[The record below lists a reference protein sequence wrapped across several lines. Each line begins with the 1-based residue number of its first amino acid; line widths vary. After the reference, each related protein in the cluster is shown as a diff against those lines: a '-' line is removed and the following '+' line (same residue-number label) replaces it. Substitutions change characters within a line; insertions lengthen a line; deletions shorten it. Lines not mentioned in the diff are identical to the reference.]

1 VHTSSEKVSSH
12 NFKKMSSSKQ
22 VAIGIDVGSWNARLA
37 TYDEALQHPIM
48 ISNHDGHRTTRVVT
62 NTRSNDSSAVAPPV
76 TVKTLKRFVQEKLLQ
91 LAVDSAHTKNLSV
104 IFSIPSDQD
113 ETKLQE
119 EGWVPILQKYGGII
133 TEAAAVCLAYE
144 ENLEKKDGQKVLV
157 LDGGARGIKATL
169 LEFLG
174 SASGSEKKELPVL
187 SCFAPSQRLADVNGT
202 ALIDALAQ
210 SVAQQ
215 FEQRNRFPRG
225 EVWQSKKAKA
235 KLRGA
240 CESGLK
246 TLVINN
252 TVTIH
257 VDGLYEGVDCQ
268 VSISKPKWDHLSSKL
283 ATQAKKFLKE
293 LPEVNA
299 VLLSGNM
306 HAWLKPHAKSIFQNK
321 LVTSASFDPSEAV
334 ALGCAKQAF
343 LNMSKVEAK
352 ACTMRVSLSPVSI
365 GVKTVAKKSG
375 ATNEEERKSED
386 KELIMIGKG
395 TLLPALVT
403 HNFTGTETIDLWQL
417 YPQEKQL
424 ATLAELEELTTLKLH
439 LSEKGKMKIWV
450 NNQTLTIG

>member
-1 VHTSSEKVSSH
+1 
-12 NFKKMSSSKQ
+12 MSSSNQAASSPK
-22 VAIGIDVGSWNARLA
+22 VVIGIDVGSWNARLA
-37 TYDEALQHPIM
+37 SYDEALQHPVM
-48 ISNHDGHRTTRVVT
+48 ISNHDGHRATRVVI
-62 NTRSNDSSAVAPPV
+62 DAVSQGSTSVALPV
-76 TVKTLKRFVQEKLLQ
+76 TVETLKSFVQEKLMQ
-91 LAVDSAHTKNLSV
+91 LAADSAHTKNLSL
-104 IFSIPSDQD
+104 IFSVPSDKD
-113 ETKLQE
+113 ETTLQE
-119 EGWVPILQKYGGII
+119 GGWMAILQKFGGVI

-169 LEFLG
+169 FECIG
-174 SASGSEKKELPVL
+174 SASGTEMKELPVL
-187 SCFAPSQRLADVNGT
+187 SCIAPSQRLADVNGN

-225 EVWQSKKAKA
+225 EVWESKKAKA
-235 KLRGA
+235 KLRRA

-293 LPEVNA
+293 LPEADA

-306 HAWLKPHAKSIFQNK
+306 HTWLKPHAKGIFQNK
-321 LVTSASFDPSEAV
+321 LVTSMSFDPSEAV

-343 LNMSKVEAK
+343 LNMSEVEAK
-352 ACTMRVSLSPVSI
+352 APTMEVSVSPVSI
-365 GVKTVAKKSG
+365 GVKAMKKSG
-375 ATNEEERKSED
+375 AVDGEESKSDDE
-386 KELIMIGKG
+386 ELIMIRKG
-395 TLLPALVT
+395 TPLPALVT
-403 HNFTGTETIDLWQL
+403 HDCGDTTSMDLWQL
-417 YPQEKQL
+417 HPQAKQL
-424 ATLAELEELTTLKLH
+424 ATLAELEESTTLKLH
-439 LSEKGKMKIWV
+439 LSEKGKLKIWV
-450 NNQTLTIG
+450 NEEILTIG